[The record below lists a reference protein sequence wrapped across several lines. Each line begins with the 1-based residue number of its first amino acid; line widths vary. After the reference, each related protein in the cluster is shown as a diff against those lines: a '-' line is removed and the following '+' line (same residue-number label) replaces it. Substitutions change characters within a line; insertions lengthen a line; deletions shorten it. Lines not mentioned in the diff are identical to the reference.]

1 MEPRNGTSM
10 DDVKKILNIVRDAM
24 TARLSSFVSE
34 ALSDANMAIAN
45 EPASRRSRD
54 LSLMAERDAIVQRFD
69 EGQSTSFARS
79 WQGIGSGRNRKA

>member
-54 LSLMAERDAIVQRFD
+54 LSLMAERDAIVQRFVI
-69 EGQSTSFARS
+69 
-79 WQGIGSGRNRKA
+79 GIESKFNELTDNQCLRLRFS

>member
-54 LSLMAERDAIVQRFD
+54 LSLMAERDAIVQRFVI
-69 EGQSTSFARS
+69 
-79 WQGIGSGRNRKA
+79 GIESKFNELTDNINR

>member
-34 ALSDANMAIAN
+34 ALSDANMSIAN

-54 LSLMAERDAIVQRFD
+54 LSLMAERDAIVQRLVI
-69 EGQSTSFARS
+69 
-79 WQGIGSGRNRKA
+79 GIESKFNELTDNINK